1 MANTLDQDV
10 HALKDWLRRA
20 WRYLADPS
28 MTCFGRQ
35 ELRNYMR
42 EAEAALRA
50 GQQQLSDRDNA
61 RRDIYEKYSSL
72 QIPDFRVL
80 TVLTPGES
88 ALSGA
93 ACDDQIST
101 GPSRYAPSPEAHR
114 RGTIRAIAKSRSR
127 QLKEDVPIRENL

>member
-1 MANTLDQDV
+1 MADTLDRDV

-28 MTCFGRQ
+28 MTRFERR

-50 GQQQLSDRDNA
+50 GQQQLTNRDNT
-61 RRDIYEKYSSL
+61 RREIYENYSSR
-72 QIPDFRVL
+72 QFPDFRVL

-88 ALSGA
+88 ALSATSGSDA
-93 ACDDQIST
+93 LST
-101 GPSRYAPSPEAHR
+101 DPSRYSLSQRGLR
-114 RGTIRAIAKSRSR
+114 RSVARVSRFAQESR
-127 QLKEDVPIRENL
+127 Q